1 MHQDADRQTQPI
13 RDSETPSAPAELPRS
28 RLAEAALAVGVAPED
43 VEAYL
48 RDWLRGRL

>member
-1 MHQDADRQTQPI
+1 MQDEVHKTQPI
-13 RDSETPSAPAELPRS
+13 RESETPSAPTELPRS
-28 RLAEAALAVGVAPED
+28 RLAEAAIAVGVAPED

>member
-1 MHQDADRQTQPI
+1 MQDEARETQPI
-13 RDSETPSAPAELPRS
+13 RESETPSAPAELPRS
-28 RLAEAALAVGVAPED
+28 RLAEAAIAVGVAPED